1 MNVTLPGQQLQ
12 KSPVNSE
19 ARFAFIY
26 SNPITVTDAV
36 SIKSK

>member
-1 MNVTLPGQQLQ
+1 MILYSDNNFKKGPVT
-12 KSPVNSE
+12 SE